1 MGSEYFFCPTVL
13 IQLALAITRDGFDK
27 LAEYSFGF
35 AGFNLTCACVHV
47 TTAALLQAQFS
58 HIGFRATI
66 SNGFTNSKY
75 HVLLFQPPHLVN
87 RDIAVGVHGINN
99 KSVCRV
105 NGFLIG

>member
-47 TTAALLQAQFS
+47 MDMATMPVDINIAEKQEHAATF
-58 HIGFRATI
+58 FRTR
-66 SNGFTNSKY
+66 
-75 HVLLFQPPHLVN
+75 HVE
-87 RDIAVGVHGINN
+87 AV
-99 KSVCRV
+99 
-105 NGFLIG
+105 